1 MKRPKIILILTI
13 SILVGFII
21 GYFCISNHLEQKT
34 KKTDIKSVKQE
45 LKNSPKI
52 KTPTKY
58 TKQLD
63 KSLKKNGFIEDKICG
78 MSVNGSN
85 RSFVNN
91 DNMHIH
97 MYILNSN
104 YYKNINKA
112 LNNEYKRVCKGKLD
126 EKCNF
131 QFSKKQKD
139 AFIYCYGN
147 KYSALEKEEYSRQI
161 VVKLRPNIVMTLSS
175 IKFIESNNNKANKKE
190 YYSYISHLKEDISLL
205 NKIFHD
211 AEKEKNYIG

>member
-13 SILVGFII
+13 SILAGFVI

-45 LKNSPKI
+45 LKNLPKI

-58 TKQLD
+58 TKNLD
-63 KSLKKNGFIEDKICG
+63 KAIKRNGFLEEKICG
-78 MSVNGSN
+78 TAVSSTN
-85 RSFVNN
+85 RSFSKGGY
-91 DNMHIH
+91 HIH
-97 MYILNSN
+97 FHILFKD

-112 LNNEYKRVCKGKLD
+112 LNEDFNRICKGKLD

-161 VVKLRPNIVMTLSS
+161 VVKLKPNIVMTLSS
-175 IKFIESNNNKANKKE
+175 IKFIESNNNKASKKE

-211 AEKEKNYIG
+211 TKNKR